1 MNKFYLILL
10 CTLFFNTVQS
20 QDVIIKTDQ
29 SEIKAKVIEIL
40 EDKIKYK
47 KWERLDGPVY
57 NISVDDVF
65 MILYKNGDREFFNQ
79 QKTTPQTETNTNQN
93 SQTTTAMANI
103 FGGQQQQQAQTP
115 TPTQTPTNT
124 VDNRFYYPDLGRLN
138 IGFGNDGS
146 SEASTFAIGLVASQA
161 FSNVKQESFEIEYG
175 GYGLFSNIEV
185 PGASSNTSIFAF
197 SLALNYGYY
206 LTDQFKI
213 SSGLGYYYGFGT
225 VSFESDFGNSE
236 EEVTVNGLYYNVNLD
251 YLFTQNFGINL
262 RYDEV
267 MGLNFGITF
276 SI

>member
-1 MNKFYLILL
+1 MNKLYLILL

-79 QKTTPQTETNTNQN
+79 QGTTPKTEPNTNQN
-93 SQTTTAMANI
+93 SQTTTAVGS
-103 FGGQQQQQAQTP
+103 FLGVQQQTQQQQVQTR
-115 TPTQTPTNT
+115 TQVNP
-124 VDNRFYYPDLGRLN
+124 VDKSYYYPDLGRLN

-161 FSNVKQESFEIEYG
+161 FSNVNQESFELEYG

-185 PGASSNTSIFAF
+185 AGASSNTSIFAF
-197 SLALNYGYY
+197 SLALNYGYL
-206 LTDQFKI
+206 LTEQFKI
-213 SSGLGYYYGFGT
+213 SSGLGYYYGVGT
-225 VSFESDFGNSE
+225 VSFESDFANSDE
-236 EEVTVNGLYYNVNLD
+236 EITVNGFYYNINLD
-251 YLFTQNFGINL
+251 YLFTQSFGVNL